1 MKKDKNIG
9 DNLHYSWEIEA
20 QSKYFED
27 FELYCC
33 FQHHMIYLIENIFQ

>member
-27 FELYCC
+27 
-33 FQHHMIYLIENIFQ
+33 YLIVLYSISYDKHVLDV